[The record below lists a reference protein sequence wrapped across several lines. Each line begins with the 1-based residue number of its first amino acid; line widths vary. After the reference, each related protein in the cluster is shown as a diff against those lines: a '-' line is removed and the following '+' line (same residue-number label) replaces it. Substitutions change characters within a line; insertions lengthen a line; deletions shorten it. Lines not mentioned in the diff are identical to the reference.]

1 MIVQVKQKLINDFFL
16 ITTKIMMHAEAY
28 LVQLCSLIEVGTERE
43 LKLNP
48 GVETFENDKP
58 TITRPNSVFCKVK
71 QRSHWRT
78 HTIYFFSFKKYAHG
92 SFTFCSRVDVYF
104 CSS

>member
-1 MIVQVKQKLINDFFL
+1 
-16 ITTKIMMHAEAY
+16 MMHAEAY
-28 LVQLCSLIEVGTERE
+28 LVQLCSLIEVGRERERE
-43 LKLNP
+43 LKSNP

-92 SFTFCSRVDVYF
+92 SFTTPSRVDVLF
-104 CSS
+104 LFFLNTTS

>member
-1 MIVQVKQKLINDFFL
+1 
-16 ITTKIMMHAEAY
+16 MMHAEAY

-58 TITRPNSVFCKVK
+58 TITRPNSVICKVK

-78 HTIYFFSFKKYAHG
+78 HTIYFFSLKNMPMVHLLSALVL
-92 SFTFCSRVDVYF
+92 TFIFVLPKHHQLRLGCSID
-104 CSS
+104 